1 MAETKRSRVPVTY
14 WEENRRDAIDRKCKE
29 SNGDQMRAVLSPV
42 PKDFALTAEE
52 DETQQYLQSRPI
64 ERVSDVGL
72 EVEKQL

>member
-1 MAETKRSRVPVTY
+1 MRLTANAK
-14 WEENRRDAIDRKCKE
+14 KE
-29 SNGDQMRAVLSPV
+29 SAGDQMRAVLSPV